1 MTYALTYLHFYSLNI
16 KITLDQTTNHHPRHT
31 ILREQ
36 RSICLLFVTDS
47 FKISCRRGKGKMG
60 GGDNVYVS
68 LKISNKL
75 KACCPR
81 LPFSGQFLVLSLSQA
96 KNQNQSIRNVCNEKR
111 TLNFDFE
118 NKLLTN
124 KINSIYQK

>member
-1 MTYALTYLHFYSLNI
+1 MVRYWRQSSPPVRRILVW
-16 KITLDQTTNHHPRHT
+16 HT
-31 ILREQ
+31 AAMWELSGVVMGHGAVMCWDGGVGTHR
-36 RSICLLFVTDS
+36 LMVGLFEHLG
-47 FKISCRRGKGKMG
+47 IG

-81 LPFSGQFLVLSLSQA
+81 LPFSGQFLASSLSQ